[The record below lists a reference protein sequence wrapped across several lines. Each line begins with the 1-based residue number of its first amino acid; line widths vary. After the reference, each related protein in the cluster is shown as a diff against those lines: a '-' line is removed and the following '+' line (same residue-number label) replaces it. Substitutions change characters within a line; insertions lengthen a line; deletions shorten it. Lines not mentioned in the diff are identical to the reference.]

1 MQVCWRFHSFEVYY
15 LVLTYR
21 GPVSEERSRRVQIYV
36 APESRPL
43 WDQVNSLAK
52 NGNISFSR
60 WVENAVRNAVDDQKE
75 GRKRIRVEFE
85 DRIYVGEVSE
95 IPVGQQS

>member
-1 MQVCWRFHSFEVYY
+1 M
-15 LVLTYR
+15 
-21 GPVSEERSRRVQIYV
+21 SEERSRRVQIYV
-36 APESRPL
+36 APESRAL
-43 WDQVNSLAK
+43 WERVNTMAK

-60 WVENAVRNAVDDQKE
+60 WVENAVRKAVDDQGE

-85 DRIYVGEVSE
+85 DRVYVGEVSE